1 MTRTIFAQGRFIWMY
16 LILIMMCS
24 ASLEHSERELNA
36 RIIGGKVANPIRYS
50 YYTFVEIKKKKAGS
64 TKYEYSVCG
73 GSLIAQDVVLTA
85 AHCIDANKP
94 IVSVSV
100 KVNYTSDVDTT
111 GYEYPR
117 KVTKR
122 IPYPNYNAD
131 TDVADLGIL
140 ILDRP
145 VNGVP
150 MIKLNSVTSTPK
162 VGQSLSVI
170 GFGYI
175 DNEETDPEYLM
186 EVSVPTVSQQDCND
200 SNSYDG
206 KIVQSAMIC
215 AGAPQGGKDSCNG
228 DSGGPLFI
236 RGKTANEDIQVGIV
250 SFGDASG
257 CAEPDYP
264 GVYTRVSTY
273 LKWIQETI
281 CQNSKFKPSTCTNVN
296 PPTPTSNPKP
306 TKKPTRKRTPYP
318 TYPPTEEPSE
328 APVEPPVQNPVSTPV
343 ESPVSTPV

>member
-1 MTRTIFAQGRFIWMY
+1 MTFMMFVQGRFIWMY
-16 LILIMMCS
+16 FILITISS
-24 ASLEHSERELNA
+24 ASIEQDKRELNS
-36 RIIGGKVANPIRYS
+36 RIVGGKVANPTRYPF
-50 YYTFVEIKKKKAGS
+50 YTYVTIKKKKAGS
-64 TKYEYSVCG
+64 SKYEYSVCG

-94 IVSVSV
+94 IVSVTV
-100 KVNYTSDVDTT
+100 NVNYTSDVDTT

-122 IPYPNYNAD
+122 IPYPMYNSD

-140 ILDRP
+140 ILDSP
-145 VNGVP
+145 VKGVP
-150 MIKLNSVTSTPK
+150 LVKLNTASSTPTN
-162 VGQSLSVI
+162 GQSLSVI

-215 AGAPQGGKDSCNG
+215 AGTTQGGKDSCNG

-236 RGKTANEDIQVGIV
+236 RGKNANEDIQVGIV
-250 SFGDASG
+250 SFGDTSG
-257 CAEPDYP
+257 CAVPDYP

-273 LKWIQETI
+273 TKWIQDTI
-281 CQNSKFKPSTCTNVN
+281 CQNSKYKPPTCTNGN
-296 PPTPTSNPKP
+296 PPTPTKP
-306 TKKPTRKRTPYP
+306 TKKPSKKRTPSP
-318 TYPPTEEPSE
+318 TFPPTEEPSQ
-328 APVEPPVQNPVSTPV
+328 APIQPPVQSPVSPTV
-343 ESPVSTPV
+343 NSPVSTPV